1 MAPWRLCNDKD
12 VTLVQY
18 ADIKTKIL
26 RSCNDSAYMLFYRQL
41 DGDAVPPCTSLPAEA
56 VRCVGCVLL
65 LRQNVPCVLMS
76 ESIHRGTV
84 RCQRCTRSVVEDN
97 TKGVSEFEVRN
108 GMPCGR
114 RPPDTHHHVAR
125 TLNAQALTG
134 ATFRDKLSANIARRL
149 SSVPG
154 DKLYCPERA
163 VLPQIA
169 PAAAGL
175 PDELLPFVATYSDQC
190 DVTLCAKDV
199 EVTAALLHLF
209 SVCVCARVRLL
220 CGACG
225 RSSKP

>member
-1 MAPWRLCNDKD
+1 MACPAVAGRP
-12 VTLVQY
+12 TL
-18 ADIKTKIL
+18 TTT
-26 RSCNDSAYMLFYRQL
+26 C
-41 DGDAVPPCTSLPAEA
+41 
-56 VRCVGCVLL
+56 
-65 LRQNVPCVLMS
+65 
-76 ESIHRGTV
+76 
-84 RCQRCTRSVVEDN
+84 
-97 TKGVSEFEVRN
+97 
-108 GMPCGR
+108 
-114 RPPDTHHHVAR
+114 R
-125 TLNAQALTG
+125 TLIAQALTG

-209 SVCVCARVRLL
+209 SLCVYARVRLL
-220 CGACG
+220 RGACG